1 MELSNELSNELEE
14 CENSKDIE
22 KIKLYCLY
30 VDKAHNLENIT
41 TTEIFLNTKNE
52 LSKPELKYLIQINDF
67 FYDKKFK
74 LISILKHN
82 VDSRSNHII
91 DSDSSNFL
99 EKHTEINNIKFNKSN
114 DIFQDLNSLYFLYFE
129 DEKPKKSLI
138 TTRKLSNNIYS
149 KTKKQLVK

>member
-1 MELSNELSNELEE
+1 MELSNQLEE

-30 VDKAHNLENIT
+30 VDKTHNLENIT

-52 LSKPELKYLIQINDF
+52 LTKPELKYLIQINDF

-82 VDSRSNHII
+82 VDSQSNDII
-91 DSDSSNFL
+91 DSDGSNFL
-99 EKHTEINNIKFNKSN
+99 EKHTEINNISFNK
-114 DIFQDLNSLYFLYFE
+114 
-129 DEKPKKSLI
+129 
-138 TTRKLSNNIYS
+138 
-149 KTKKQLVK
+149 